1 MKLVA
6 SRGSTQ
12 ASGTLNSGSQRYL
25 YLEMVWAW
33 EFNKFLADK

>member
-12 ASGTLNSGSQRYL
+12 ASGTLSSGSQRYL

-33 EFNKFLADK
+33 EFNKFLSDK